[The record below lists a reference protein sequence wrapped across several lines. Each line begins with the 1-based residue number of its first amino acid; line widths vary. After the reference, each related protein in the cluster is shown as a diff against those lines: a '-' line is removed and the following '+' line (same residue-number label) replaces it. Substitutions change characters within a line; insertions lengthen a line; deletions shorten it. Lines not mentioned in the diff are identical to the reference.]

1 MFYSK
6 YVDSKSVESN
16 LVFSPLSVH
25 TAISMLASGATEGSD
40 TQRELLTVLGG
51 IRDSEGMEA
60 AYKELLGEY
69 GDFNRASKA
78 LEFGNKVW
86 FAEEGSV
93 DNSFRALTG
102 KDCSV
107 VSTDQT
113 GA

>member
-1 MFYSK
+1 
-6 YVDSKSVESN
+6 
-16 LVFSPLSVH
+16 
-25 TAISMLASGATEGSD
+25 MLASGATEGSE

-93 DNSFRALTG
+93 ENSFRALTG

-113 GA
+113 GAQQVLRG